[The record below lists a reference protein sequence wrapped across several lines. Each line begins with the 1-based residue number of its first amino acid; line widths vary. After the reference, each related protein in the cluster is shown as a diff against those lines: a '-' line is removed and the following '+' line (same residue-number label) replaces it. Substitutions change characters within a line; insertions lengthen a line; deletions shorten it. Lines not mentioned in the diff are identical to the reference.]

1 MARSDCT
8 LTELDAQ
15 GVNQATIP
23 PAKKPAA
30 AKTGAAKAKGKAKA
44 APKASATKG
53 KLNIRIADVASEAV
67 GNILMPLCGVMD
79 QPLVSLA
86 EAVRDVVAS
95 DPDLAHL
102 NQSAAHALNK
112 AEYSIEMQ
120 GPDKN
125 GLTAG
130 EQRAVDVCGA
140 NCYDCAGVFADE
152 FAALNLYSQ
161 EHESTSFYTIL
172 NHTMRN
178 ADRTKSKAFFKYLKL
193 FFTAGAGVLFVLFI
207 GR

>member
-15 GVNQATIP
+15 GVNQAAIP
-23 PAKKPAA
+23 PAKKPAV

-44 APKASATKG
+44 APKPSATKG
-53 KLNIRIADVASEAV
+53 KLSSRIADVAAEV
-67 GNILMPLCGVMD
+67 GGILMPLCGVMD

-130 EQRAVDVCGA
+130 EQRA
-140 NCYDCAGVFADE
+140 
-152 FAALNLYSQ
+152 
-161 EHESTSFYTIL
+161 
-172 NHTMRN
+172 R
-178 ADRTKSKAFFKYLKL
+178 
-193 FFTAGAGVLFVLFI
+193 
-207 GR
+207 